1 MLGSDEG
8 EQARSRRWRLGPVI
22 SVAATWVFVAV
33 LLSFAGSSANSL
45 WPLFVIPTA
54 LAGAFFGLPGGVVCG
69 AVSALAVFLLMPE
82 PSTAAWVGVGA
93 FTVAAVL
100 VGVKSTRDEQRVSGL
115 RKFSAFDPDVPVFA
129 QDHFRLRL
137 HEEARR
143 SARYRQPF
151 GVLSVSIA
159 GYGEF
164 VRKFGTHKGK
174 AMMARLA
181 EAVRVAV
188 RDSDLIGRLGDG
200 ELGVLLPQAAPSE
213 CVAVASRLADVV
225 ARTRFEGDA
234 VEPYVSAEAL
244 IAWAVFPE
252 DADGVEGLLRVL
264 RERSAM
270 SASGS
275 REAGATR

>member
-8 EQARSRRWRLGPVI
+8 GQVRSRRWRLGPLI

-33 LLSFAGSSANSL
+33 LLSFPGSSTNSL

-69 AVSALAVFLLMPE
+69 AVSALAVFLLISE
-82 PSTAAWVGVGA
+82 PPSSVWVGLGT

-100 VGVKSTRDEQRVSGL
+100 VGVKTTRDEQRVSEL
-115 RKFSAFDPDVPVFA
+115 RKSSAFDPDIPVFA

-143 SARYRQPF
+143 SVRYRQPF

-188 RDSDLIGRLGDG
+188 RDSDLIGCLGDE
-200 ELGVLLPQAAPSE
+200 ELGVLLPQAAPPE
-213 CVAVASRLADVV
+213 CEAVASRLADVV

-252 DADGVEGLLRVL
+252 DADSVEALLRVL

-270 SASGS
+270 STSGS
-275 REAGATR
+275 REVGATR